1 MWARQQACGHCSS
14 TWYLCGNRDG
24 DRVSS
29 SAAWT
34 TLAWRRG
41 IGITKCAW
49 RKPLARQIKAIQLP
63 GEGGHITWRMKWL
76 ESGVLTQEGS
86 HRVPK
91 SAWWVAVSRT
101 EPIHHAVHR
110 TSHWA
115 LLQITRRAP
124 SLRWRGMDYMI
135 LRPWLRPTEV
145 PPSHRSILGIIQSE
159 WMHIYNN
166 LKTQVHENTN
176 TDIIVYKERCIHVMR
191 SRSRDFGHCCHWSH
205 FDVLSPL

>member
-1 MWARQQACGHCSS
+1 M
-14 TWYLCGNRDG
+14 
-24 DRVSS
+24 
-29 SAAWT
+29 
-34 TLAWRRG
+34 
-41 IGITKCAW
+41 I
-49 RKPLARQIKAIQLP
+49 RKWCP
-63 GEGGHITWRMKWL
+63 W
-76 ESGVLTQEGS
+76 TQEGS

-91 SAWWVAVSRT
+91 FAWWVAVSRT

-124 SLRWRGMDYMI
+124 SLRWRGMDYLI
-135 LRPWLRPTEV
+135 LRPWLRPTKV
-145 PPSHRSILGIIQSE
+145 PPSNTSIPGIIQAE

-176 TDIIVYKERCIHVMR
+176 TDIIAYKERCINAMR

-205 FDVLSPL
+205 FDVLSPLWYWDEFSLASIMMVDLALFQGNVQTPTVRHWHRNF